1 MARYWSAIL
10 QYAIL
15 SGAAIMLLKVI
26 VRRTAK
32 SLLFFILALGLSVS
46 IQAAEPT
53 NIDALGPSIVIEVP
67 YIGLRSGPGRGYP
80 ITHVVEQDETLTVL
94 VKRTAW
100 FKVEDKRGNQGWFH
114 QDHLLNFSFN
124 QQPIINTQERD
135 YLTRSWEAGV
145 GYGELEEANFYRLS
159 LSYAFS
165 PVIST
170 ELIVGKGIG
179 NVSDNEIAE
188 LMLTAQPF
196 PELSVIPYFSVG
208 AGAMRTTP
216 HSVLADAKERNNT
229 LLSSAVGFKYY
240 LARNFLLRAEYKYSL
255 VLTDRDDNEGV
266 RTWTLGFSV
275 FL

>member
-1 MARYWSAIL
+1 
-10 QYAIL
+10 
-15 SGAAIMLLKVI
+15 MLLKAI
-26 VRRTAK
+26 AAK
-32 SLLFFILALGLSVS
+32 ALLFFFFTLSVS
-46 IQAAEPT
+46 ISTQAAETT
-53 NIDALGPSIVIEVP
+53 NTDSLAPSIVIEVP
-67 YIGLRSGPGRGYP
+67 YIELRSGPGRGYP
-80 ITHVVEQDETLTVL
+80 ITHVVEQNESLKVL

-114 QDHLLNFSFN
+114 QDHLLSFSFN
-124 QQPIINTQERD
+124 QQPVITAQQND
-135 YLTRSWEAGV
+135 YLARSWEMGV
-145 GYGELEEANFYRLS
+145 GYGELEQSDFYRLN

-208 AGAMRTTP
+208 AGAIRTTP
-216 HSVLADAKERNNT
+216 HSVLADAKQRNNT

-266 RTWTLGFSV
+266 RIWTLGFSV